1 MKKYEKLTGRGGF
14 YLTTKDRV
22 YDLEEGVG
30 KIKSFL
36 KECEP
41 EMVTTFEKF
50 LAGAIDAL
58 DDGYTEVQIGGLQY
72 YFSCQIIRIGGVT
85 KMII

>member
-1 MKKYEKLTGRGGF
+1 MKNYEKLAKHGGF
-14 YLTTKDRV
+14 YPTAKDQV
-22 YDLEEGVG
+22 YNLEEGVG

-41 EMVTTFEKF
+41 EMVTTFEKL
-50 LAGAIDAL
+50 LAGAIEAL
-58 DDGYTEVQIGGLQY
+58 DDGYTEVHIGGLEY
-72 YFSCQIIRIGGVT
+72 YFSCKIIRIGGVT